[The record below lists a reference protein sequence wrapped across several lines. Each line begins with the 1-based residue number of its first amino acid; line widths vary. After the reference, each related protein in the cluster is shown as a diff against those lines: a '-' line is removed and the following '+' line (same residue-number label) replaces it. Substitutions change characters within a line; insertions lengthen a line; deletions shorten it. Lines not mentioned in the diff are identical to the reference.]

1 VYAPFFIQFFRKRMI
16 PDIRAVKAASLRL
29 CPLFLFCLFWLPA
42 AAYSLAPVAQANIS
56 GIVTEEVSGEVVIG
70 ASVLLYRDSMPQTPT
85 RPLRGAMTNKFGFY
99 SLTGIEPGTY
109 VLAIRSVGYAP
120 FSRLFVVSDTTTS
133 LRLDLRIRA
142 EDVRLG
148 EVTVEGDRHQSLTPP
163 ISTVELSPEF
173 VNQMPSLGGEKDVFR
188 VLQLLPGVKAA
199 SEISSGL
206 YIRGGSPDQNLVL
219 LDGVIVYNPSHL
231 GGFLSTFNSDALLD
245 IRLHKGAFPAEYGG
259 RLSSVI
265 DMTMREGTKE
275 KIKGSAGVSLISS
288 RLTVEGPINEDAT
301 FMVSGRRMYLD
312 LLMPLADPDGE
323 APRYYFYDF
332 NAKVNSR
339 LSESDRIFVS
349 GYFGRDVLFSPDSR
363 NFEDD
368 QFDISWG
375 NATANVRW
383 MHIVSSS
390 LFTNF
395 SFIYTNYKFGTSL
408 AENDRSD
415 FEVFSGIQDLMLRG
429 EAQYFPSE
437 DHTIK
442 VGVESTLHK
451 FRVGAEQTTSNNEL
465 DDLQINLSNI
475 SSLDASLYAQDEWK
489 ITPKFST
496 NIGARLYYFD
506 QGNYLKFEPRL
517 SASYEVADGVQLKGA
532 FAVANQ
538 FLHLIVRNDI
548 TLPTDLWFPSTD
560 VIKPSQSVQ
569 GVLGV
574 STLLFNNEYMLTVE
588 GYYKTMNNLYEYRDN
603 AAFTFGAPLDSQF
616 TVGTGRAYGL
626 EVFFNK
632 RMGSFTGW
640 IGYTLSWTQRT
651 FPELNNGQMFYPR
664 YDRRHDISLV
674 LTYKLGESWELG
686 ATWTYGSG
694 QAYTV
699 PSGQYGFNPIEGI
712 NDNIIYSGTYDDYTE
727 RNAYRLPAFHKL
739 DLNFMH
745 KFSWFGLPWELS
757 LNVYNAYN
765 HKNTFAQFLSY
776 DYDNPGPSGYWK
788 RVVKRVTL
796 FPFIPSVGLG
806 FKF

>member
-1 VYAPFFIQFFRKRMI
+1 MI
-16 PDIRAVKAASLRL
+16 PDIRAVTAVALRFFR
-29 CPLFLFCLFWLPA
+29 PLFVVCLVLLPIVA
-42 AAYSLAPVAQANIS
+42 RSTAPIAQSTLS
-56 GIVTEEVSGEVVIG
+56 GIVTEDVSGEAVIG
-70 ASVLLYRDSMPQTPT
+70 ASVLLYRDSLPETPS
-85 RPLRGAMTNKFGFY
+85 RPFRGAVTNKFGFY
-99 SLTGIEPGTY
+99 SMTSIAPGTY
-109 VLAIRSVGYAP
+109 VLVVRSVGYAP
-120 FSRLFVVSDTTTS
+120 FSKSFIVSDTTTS
-133 LRLDLRIRA
+133 LRLDLRVRA

-148 EVTVEGDRHQSLTPP
+148 EVTVEGDRQQSATPP
-163 ISTVELSPEF
+163 ISTVELSPDF

-259 RLSSVI
+259 RLSSVL

-275 KIKGSAGVSLISS
+275 KVKGSGGISLISS
-288 RLTVEGPINEDAT
+288 RLTVEGPINDDAT
-301 FMVSGRRMYLD
+301 FMLSGRRMYLD
-312 LLMPLADPDGE
+312 LLIPLADPDGE

-339 LSESDRIFVS
+339 LSESDRIFAS
-349 GYFGRDVLFSPDSR
+349 GYFGRDVLFSPESR
-363 NFEDD
+363 NFDD
-368 QFDISWG
+368 QQFDISWG
-375 NATANVRW
+375 NATANIRW

-395 SFIYTNYKFGTSL
+395 SFIYTNYKFSTL
-408 AENDRSD
+408 MEENNRSN
-415 FEVFSGIQDLMLRG
+415 FEVFSGIQDLMVRG

-437 DHTIK
+437 DHIIK
-442 VGVESTLHK
+442 IGLESTLHK
-451 FRVGAEQTTSNNEL
+451 FRVGAEQNSSNNDL
-465 DDLQINLSNI
+465 DDLQINLSDI

-506 QGNYLKFEPRL
+506 QGNYLRFEPRL
-517 SASYEVADGVQLKGA
+517 SASYEIADGVQLKGS

-538 FLHLIVRNDI
+538 FLHLIVRNDLS
-548 TLPTDLWFPSTD
+548 LPTDLWFPSTET
-560 VIKPSQSVQ
+560 IKPSQSVQ
-569 GVLGV
+569 GVLGI
-574 STLLFNNEYMLTVE
+574 STLLFDNEYLLTVE
-588 GYYKTMNNLYEYRDN
+588 TYYKGMSNLHEYKDN
-603 AAFTFGAPLDSQF
+603 AAFSFGAPLDSQF
-616 TVGTGRAYGL
+616 TVGSGKAYGL

-632 RMGSFTGW
+632 RLGSFTGW
-640 IGYTLSWTQRT
+640 IGYTLAWTQRT
-651 FPELNNGQMFYPR
+651 FPELNNGKMFYPR
-664 YDRRHDISLV
+664 YDRRHDVSLV

-686 ATWTYGSG
+686 ATWVYGSG

-699 PSGQYGFNPIEGI
+699 PSGQYSFDPIEG
-712 NDNIIYSGTYDDYTE
+712 NENTDYYSSNTYNDYTE

-745 KFSWFGLPWELS
+745 KFSWFNLPWELS

-765 HKNTFAQFLSY
+765 HKNTFAQFIGY
-776 DYDNPGPSGYWK
+776 DYNNSGSSGYAK

-796 FPFIPSVGLG
+796 FPFLPSVGLG

>member
-1 VYAPFFIQFFRKRMI
+1 MI
-16 PDIRAVKAASLRL
+16 PDIRAVTAVALRFFR
-29 CPLFLFCLFWLPA
+29 PLFVVCLVLLPVVA
-42 AAYSLAPVAQANIS
+42 RSTAPIAQSTLS
-56 GIVTEEVSGEVVIG
+56 GIVTEEVSGEAVIG
-70 ASVLLYRDSMPQTPT
+70 ASVLLYRDSLPETPT
-85 RPLRGAMTNKFGFY
+85 RPFRGVVTNKFGFY
-99 SLTGIEPGTY
+99 SMTSIAPGTY
-109 VLAIRSVGYAP
+109 VLVVRSVGYAP
-120 FSRLFVVSDTTTS
+120 FSRSFIVSDTTTS
-133 LRLDLRIRA
+133 LRLDLRVRA

-148 EVTVEGDRHQSLTPP
+148 EVTVEGDRQQSATPP
-163 ISTVELSPEF
+163 ISTVELSPDF

-259 RLSSVI
+259 RLSSVL

-275 KIKGSAGVSLISS
+275 KVKGSGGISLISS
-288 RLTVEGPINEDAT
+288 RLTVEGPINDDAT
-301 FMVSGRRMYLD
+301 FMLSGRRMYLD

-349 GYFGRDVLFSPDSR
+349 GYFGRDVLFSPESR
-363 NFEDD
+363 NFDD
-368 QFDISWG
+368 EQFDISWG
-375 NATANVRW
+375 NATANIRW

-395 SFIYTNYKFGTSL
+395 SFIYTNYKFSTL
-408 AENDRSD
+408 LEENNRSN
-415 FEVFSGIQDLMLRG
+415 FEVFSGIQDLMVRG

-437 DHTIK
+437 DHIIK
-442 VGVESTLHK
+442 IGLESTLHK
-451 FRVGAEQTTSNNEL
+451 FRVGAEQNSSNNDL
-465 DDLQINLSNI
+465 DELQINLSNI

-506 QGNYLKFEPRL
+506 QGNYLRFEPRL
-517 SASYEVADGVQLKGA
+517 SASYEIADGVQLKGS

-538 FLHLIVRNDI
+538 FLHLIVRNDLS
-548 TLPTDLWFPSTD
+548 LPTDLWFPSTET
-560 VIKPSQSVQ
+560 IKPSQSVQ
-569 GVLGV
+569 GVLGI
-574 STLLFNNEYMLTVE
+574 STLLFDNEYLLTVE
-588 GYYKTMNNLYEYRDN
+588 TYYKGMSNLHEYKDN
-603 AAFTFGAPLDSQF
+603 AAFSFGAPLDSQF
-616 TVGTGRAYGL
+616 TVGSGKAYGL

-632 RMGSFTGW
+632 RLGSFTGW
-640 IGYTLSWTQRT
+640 IGYTLAWTQRT
-651 FPELNNGQMFYPR
+651 FPELNNGKMFYPR
-664 YDRRHDISLV
+664 YDRRHDVSLV

-686 ATWTYGSG
+686 ATWVYGSG

-699 PSGQYGFNPIEGI
+699 PSGQYSFDPIEG
-712 NDNIIYSGTYDDYTE
+712 NENTDYYSSNTYNDYTE

-745 KFSWFGLPWELS
+745 KFSWFNLPWELS

-765 HKNTFAQFLSY
+765 HKNTFAQFIGY
-776 DYDNPGPSGYWK
+776 DYNNSGSSGYAK

-796 FPFIPSVGLG
+796 FPFLPSVGLG

>member
-1 VYAPFFIQFFRKRMI
+1 MI
-16 PDIRAVKAASLRL
+16 PAMQTLAATALRL
-29 CPLFLFCLFWLPA
+29 WGSIVLLCLFFLPA
-42 AAYSLAPVAQANIS
+42 AACPAAPPARADIS

-70 ASVLLYRDSMPQTPT
+70 ASVLLYRDSLPQAPA
-85 RPLRGAMTNKFGFY
+85 RPFRGVVTNKFGFY

-109 VLAIRSVGYAP
+109 VLLIRSVGYSP
-120 FSRLFVVSDTTTS
+120 FSTSFIVTDTTTA
-133 LRLDLRIRA
+133 LRMDLRVRA

-148 EVTVEGDRHQSLTPP
+148 EVTVEGNRQQSAAPP
-163 ISTVELSPEF
+163 VSTVEISPEF

-259 RLSSVI
+259 RLSSVL

-275 KIKGSAGVSLISS
+275 KVKGSAGISLISS
-288 RLTVEGPINEDAT
+288 RLTVEGPINENTT
-301 FMVSGRRMYLD
+301 FMLSGRRMYLD
-312 LLMPLADPDGE
+312 LLLPLVDSDGE

-332 NAKVNSR
+332 NAKVNSQ

-363 NFEDD
+363 NFDD
-368 QFDISWG
+368 EQFDISWG
-375 NATANVRW
+375 NATANLRW

-408 AENDRSD
+408 EENDRSD

-429 EAQYFPSE
+429 EAQYFPGE
-437 DHTIK
+437 DHIVK
-442 VGVESTLHK
+442 VGVEGTLHR
-451 FRVGAEQTTSNNEL
+451 FRVGAEQNSANSDLEEL
-465 DDLQINLSNI
+465 DINLSDI

-496 NIGARLYYFD
+496 NIGARLYYFA
-506 QGNYLKFEPRL
+506 QGDYLRFEPRL
-517 SASYEVADGVQLKGA
+517 SASYEIADGVQLKGS

-548 TLPTDLWFPSTD
+548 ALPTDLWFPSTEL
-560 VIKPSQSVQ
+560 IQPSQSVQ
-569 GVLGV
+569 GVLGM
-574 STLLFNNEYMLTVE
+574 STLLFDNEYLLTVE
-588 GYYKTMNNLYEYRDN
+588 AYYKRMNNLYEYRDN
-603 AAFTFGAPLDSQF
+603 AAFTLGAPLESQF
-616 TVGTGRAYGL
+616 TTGSGDAYGL
-626 EVFFNK
+626 EVFLNK
-632 RMGSFTGW
+632 RLGSFTGW
-640 IGYTLSWTQRT
+640 IGYTLAWTQRT
-651 FPELNNGQMFYPR
+651 FPDLNNGKMFYPR

-686 ATWTYGSG
+686 ATWVYGTG

-699 PSGQYGFNPIEGI
+699 PSGQYGYTPVEIG
-712 NDNIIYSGTYDDYTE
+712 NDTDYYSHNTHDDYTE
-727 RNAYRLPAFHKL
+727 RNAYRLPGFHKL

-765 HKNTFAQFLSY
+765 HKNTFAQFIGYDSDSY
-776 DYDNPGPSGYWK
+776 DSSGYSK

-796 FPFIPSVGLG
+796 FPFLPSVGLG
-806 FKF
+806 FTF

>member
-1 VYAPFFIQFFRKRMI
+1 MI
-16 PDIRAVKAASLRL
+16 PDIRAVTAVALQFFR
-29 CPLFLFCLFWLPA
+29 PLFVVCLVLLPIVA
-42 AAYSLAPVAQANIS
+42 RSTAPIAQSTLS
-56 GIVTEEVSGEVVIG
+56 GIVTEDVSGEAVIG
-70 ASVLLYRDSMPQTPT
+70 ASVLLYRDSLPETPS
-85 RPLRGAMTNKFGFY
+85 RPFRGAVTNKFGFY
-99 SLTGIEPGTY
+99 SMTSIAPGTY
-109 VLAIRSVGYAP
+109 VLVVRSVGYAP
-120 FSRLFVVSDTTTS
+120 FSKSFIVSDTTTS
-133 LRLDLRIRA
+133 LRLDLRVRA

-148 EVTVEGDRHQSLTPP
+148 EVTVEGDRQQSATPP
-163 ISTVELSPEF
+163 ISTVELSPDF

-259 RLSSVI
+259 RLSSVL

-275 KIKGSAGVSLISS
+275 KVKGSGGISLISS
-288 RLTVEGPINEDAT
+288 RLTVEGPINDDAT
-301 FMVSGRRMYLD
+301 FMLSGRRMYLD

-349 GYFGRDVLFSPDSR
+349 GYFGRDVLFSPESR
-363 NFEDD
+363 NFDD
-368 QFDISWG
+368 EQFDISWG
-375 NATANVRW
+375 NATANIRW

-395 SFIYTNYKFGTSL
+395 SFIYTNYKFSTL
-408 AENDRSD
+408 MEENNRSN

-437 DHTIK
+437 DHIIK
-442 VGVESTLHK
+442 IGLESTLHK
-451 FRVGAEQTTSNNEL
+451 FRVGAEQNSSNNDL
-465 DDLQINLSNI
+465 DDLQINLSDI

-506 QGNYLKFEPRL
+506 QGNYLRFEPRI
-517 SASYEVADGVQLKGA
+517 SASYEIADGVQLKGS

-538 FLHLIVRNDI
+538 FLHLIVRNDLS
-548 TLPTDLWFPSTD
+548 LPTDLWFPSTET
-560 VIKPSQSVQ
+560 IKPSQSVQ
-569 GVLGV
+569 GVLGI
-574 STLLFNNEYMLTVE
+574 STLLFDNEYLLTVE
-588 GYYKTMNNLYEYRDN
+588 TYYKGMSNLHEYKDN
-603 AAFTFGAPLDSQF
+603 AAFSFGAPLDSQF
-616 TVGTGRAYGL
+616 TVGSGKAYGL

-632 RMGSFTGW
+632 RLGSFTGW
-640 IGYTLSWTQRT
+640 IGYTLAWTQRT
-651 FPELNNGQMFYPR
+651 FPELNNGKMFYPR
-664 YDRRHDISLV
+664 YDRRHDVSLV

-686 ATWTYGSG
+686 ATWVYGSG

-699 PSGQYGFNPIEGI
+699 PSGQYSFDPIEG
-712 NDNIIYSGTYDDYTE
+712 NENTDYYSSNTYNDYTE

-745 KFSWFGLPWELS
+745 KFSWFNLPWELS

-765 HKNTFAQFLSY
+765 HKNTFAQFIGY
-776 DYDNPGPSGYWK
+776 DYNNSGSSSYAK

-796 FPFIPSVGLG
+796 FPFLPSVGLG

>member
-1 VYAPFFIQFFRKRMI
+1 MI
-16 PDIRAVKAASLRL
+16 PDIRAVTAVVLQLFR
-29 CPLFLFCLFWLPA
+29 PLFVVCLVLLPVVA
-42 AAYSLAPVAQANIS
+42 RSTAPIAQGTLS
-56 GIVTEEVSGEVVIG
+56 GIVTEDVSGEAVIG
-70 ASVLLYRDSMPQTPT
+70 ASVLLYRDSLPGTPT
-85 RPLRGAMTNKFGFY
+85 RPFRGTVTNKFGFY
-99 SLTGIEPGTY
+99 SMTSIAPGTY
-109 VLAIRSVGYAP
+109 VLVVRSVGYAP
-120 FSRLFVVSDTTTS
+120 FSTSFIVSDTTTS
-133 LRLDLRIRA
+133 LRLDLRVRA

-148 EVTVEGDRHQSLTPP
+148 EVTVEGDRQQSATPP

-259 RLSSVI
+259 RLSSVL

-275 KIKGSAGVSLISS
+275 KVKGSGGISLISS
-288 RLTVEGPINEDAT
+288 RLTVEGPINDDAT
-301 FMVSGRRMYLD
+301 FMLSGRRMYLD

-349 GYFGRDVLFSPDSR
+349 GYFGRDVLFSPESR
-363 NFEDD
+363 NFDD
-368 QFDISWG
+368 EQFDISWG
-375 NATANVRW
+375 NATANLRW

-395 SFIYTNYKFGTSL
+395 SFIYTNYKFSTL
-408 AENDRSD
+408 LEENDRSN
-415 FEVFSGIQDLMLRG
+415 FEVFSGIQDLMVRG

-437 DHTIK
+437 DHIVK
-442 VGVESTLHK
+442 IGLESTLHK
-451 FRVGAEQTTSNNEL
+451 FRVGAEQNSSNNDL
-465 DDLQINLSNI
+465 DELQINLSDI

-506 QGNYLKFEPRL
+506 QGNYLRFEPRL
-517 SASYEVADGVQLKGA
+517 SASYEIADGVQLKGS

-538 FLHLIVRNDI
+538 FLHLIVRNDLS
-548 TLPTDLWFPSTD
+548 LPTDLWFPSTET
-560 VIKPSQSVQ
+560 IKPSQSVQ
-569 GVLGV
+569 GVLGI
-574 STLLFNNEYMLTVE
+574 STLLFDNEYLLTVE
-588 GYYKTMNNLYEYRDN
+588 TYYKGMSNLHEYKDN
-603 AAFTFGAPLDSQF
+603 AAFSFGAPLDSQF
-616 TVGTGRAYGL
+616 TVGSGKAYGL

-632 RMGSFTGW
+632 RLGSFTGW
-640 IGYTLSWTQRT
+640 IGYTLAWTQRT
-651 FPELNNGQMFYPR
+651 FPELNNGKMFYPR
-664 YDRRHDISLV
+664 YDRRHDVSLV

-686 ATWTYGSG
+686 ATWVYGSG

-699 PSGQYGFNPIEGI
+699 PSGQYSFDPIEG
-712 NDNIIYSGTYDDYTE
+712 NENTDYYSSNTYNDYTE

-745 KFSWFGLPWELS
+745 KFSWFNLPWELS

-765 HKNTFAQFLSY
+765 HKNTFAQFIGY
-776 DYDNPGPSGYWK
+776 DYNSGSSSYAK

-796 FPFIPSVGLG
+796 FPFLPSVGLG

>member
-1 VYAPFFIQFFRKRMI
+1 MI
-16 PDIRAVKAASLRL
+16 PDIRAVTAVALQLFR
-29 CPLFLFCLFWLPA
+29 PLFVVCLVLLPVVA
-42 AAYSLAPVAQANIS
+42 RSTAPIAQGTLS
-56 GIVTEEVSGEVVIG
+56 GIVTEDVSGEAVIG
-70 ASVLLYRDSMPQTPT
+70 ASVLLYRDSLPETPT
-85 RPLRGAMTNKFGFY
+85 RPFRGAVTNKFGFY
-99 SLTGIEPGTY
+99 SITSIAPGTY
-109 VLAIRSVGYAP
+109 VLVVRSVGYAP
-120 FSRLFVVSDTTTS
+120 FSKSFIVSDTTTS
-133 LRLDLRIRA
+133 LRLDLRVRA

-148 EVTVEGDRHQSLTPP
+148 EVTVEGNRQQSATPP
-163 ISTVELSPEF
+163 ISTVELSPDF

-275 KIKGSAGVSLISS
+275 KVKGSGGISLISS
-288 RLTVEGPINEDAT
+288 RLTVEGPINDDAT
-301 FMVSGRRMYLD
+301 FMLSGRRMYLD

-349 GYFGRDVLFSPDSR
+349 GYFGRDVLFSPESQ
-363 NFEDD
+363 NFDD
-368 QFDISWG
+368 EQFDISWG

-395 SFIYTNYKFGTSL
+395 SFIYTNYKFSTL
-408 AENDRSD
+408 LEENDRSN
-415 FEVFSGIQDLMLRG
+415 FEVFSGIQDLMVRG
-429 EAQYFPSE
+429 EAQYFPNE

-442 VGVESTLHK
+442 IGVESTLHK
-451 FRVGAEQTTSNNEL
+451 FRVGAEQNSSNNDL
-465 DDLQINLSNI
+465 DELQINLSDI

-506 QGNYLKFEPRL
+506 QGNYLRFEPRL
-517 SASYEVADGVQLKGA
+517 SASYEIADGVQLKGSV
-532 FAVANQ
+532 AVANQ
-538 FLHLIVRNDI
+538 FLHLIVRNDLS
-548 TLPTDLWFPSTD
+548 LPTDLWFPSTD
-560 VIKPSQSVQ
+560 AIKPSQSVQ
-569 GVLGV
+569 GVLGI
-574 STLLFNNEYMLTVE
+574 STLLFNNEYLLTVE
-588 GYYKTMNNLYEYRDN
+588 TYYKGMSNLHEYKDN
-603 AAFTFGAPLDSQF
+603 AAFSFGAPLDSQF
-616 TVGTGRAYGL
+616 TVGSGAAYGL

-632 RMGSFTGW
+632 RLGSFTGW
-640 IGYTLSWTQRT
+640 IGYTLAWTQRT
-651 FPELNNGQMFYPR
+651 FPELNNGKMFYPR

-686 ATWTYGSG
+686 ATWVYGSG

-699 PSGQYGFNPIEGI
+699 PSGQYSFDPIEG
-712 NDNIIYSGTYDDYTE
+712 NENTDYYSSNTYNDYTE
-727 RNAYRLPAFHKL
+727 RNAYRLPSFHKL

-745 KFSWFGLPWELS
+745 KFSWFNLPWELS

-765 HKNTFAQFLSY
+765 HKNTFAQFIGY
-776 DYDNPGPSGYWK
+776 DYTNSGSSGYAK